1 MKELIKIDE
10 WTQLRNV
17 KDMWDWDIIN
27 KIASIV
33 SNTPMVSIG
42 SSNPKLST
50 VILKLSD
57 IEFFFLILIFKLKSI
72 LRSVYMLKKI

>member
-42 SSNPKLST
+42 SSNPKLSA

-57 IEFFFLILIFKLKSI
+57 IEFFLLILIFKLKNI
-72 LRSVYMLKKI
+72 LRSVYMLKKN